1 MITKSQTASSVKK
14 IEALRQEREQKEAE
28 EAKKVEEFKRQ
39 LGEVLYAC
47 AYEPSSKWSKFRG
60 GSVRELFAEI
70 GIREAPSREASEGH
84 EGAPR
89 GGTQEPIKAPQ
100 SIQRT
105 PQSQR
110 NPPQA
115 RSTQTLMVCKRR
127 ARGSRERISLA
138 SATRHR
144 RCPSGLLAACL

>member
-89 GGTQEPIKAPQ
+89 GADEGADEGFKVDSEDSTESEEYPAGPKHAGQ
-100 SIQRT
+100 
-105 PQSQR
+105 
-110 NPPQA
+110 NGPQA
-115 RSTQTLMVCKRR
+115 
-127 ARGSRERISLA
+127 
-138 SATRHR
+138 
-144 RCPSGLLAACL
+144 

>member
-70 GIREAPSREASEGH
+70 GIREAPPVKR
-84 EGAPR
+84 PR
-89 GGTQEPIKAPQ
+89 DT
-100 SIQRT
+100 
-105 PQSQR
+105 
-110 NPPQA
+110 
-115 RSTQTLMVCKRR
+115 R
-127 ARGSRERISLA
+127 A
-138 SATRHR
+138 H
-144 RCPSGLLAACL
+144 LAAERRSR

>member
-70 GIREAPSREASEGH
+70 GIREETSCEASEEHESAHRGAD
-84 EGAPR
+84 EGADEGFEVDSSDSTESEESPA
-89 GGTQEPIKAPQ
+89 GPEHADPYGL
-100 SIQRT
+100 
-105 PQSQR
+105 
-110 NPPQA
+110 QA
-115 RSTQTLMVCKRR
+115 
-127 ARGSRERISLA
+127 
-138 SATRHR
+138 
-144 RCPSGLLAACL
+144 

>member
-47 AYEPSSKWSKFRG
+47 AYEPSSKWAKFRD
-60 GSVRELFAEI
+60 GSVKELFAEI

-84 EGAPR
+84 EGAHS
-89 GGTQEPIKAPQ
+89 GVDVGADE
-100 SIQRT
+100 
-105 PQSQR
+105 
-110 NPPQA
+110 
-115 RSTQTLMVCKRR
+115 
-127 ARGSRERISLA
+127 GSEVDSEDSAESEESLA
-138 SATRHR
+138 GPEHADHY
-144 RCPSGLLAACL
+144 GLQA

>member
-105 PQSQR
+105 PQSQM
-110 NPPQA
+110 NPAAGPKHADPYGLQA
-115 RSTQTLMVCKRR
+115 
-127 ARGSRERISLA
+127 
-138 SATRHR
+138 
-144 RCPSGLLAACL
+144 